1 VLRAS
6 LIPLHSLLIPL
17 LALSVSHYAEGWL
30 LLCDDSAMKTT
41 TSQQL
46 FSKAQTLIPGGVN
59 SPVRAF
65 GSVGGTPRFI
75 ARAKGSKL
83 WDVDGNEYIDAIG
96 SWGPMILGHAH
107 PVVLEAINK
116 AAQDGTSFGAP
127 TRREIELAELVLS
140 RYGGCERIRFVNSG
154 TEAAMSA
161 IRVARGATGR
171 DYIIKFAGNYHG
183 HADALLVAAGSGAM
197 TTGVPSS
204 AGVPADTAKTTLVA
218 RYNDL
223 DSVKKLFE
231 ARPSEIA
238 AVALEPVVGNMG
250 VVIPTSEFLTGLREL
265 TKQYGAKLLVDEVMT
280 GFRLARGGA
289 IEHLNIDADLVCW
302 GKIIGGGLPVGAY
315 GGKAEIMDHVSPV
328 GKVYQAGTLSGNPLA
343 MAAGI
348 ATLQEMDKLSDLY
361 EVLEARTARLEQG
374 LREGA
379 KDAGIPVTINR
390 VGSMIT
396 VFFTDKAVTDFESA
410 STTNTEMFK
419 VWFHGMLERGIY
431 WPASN
436 YEAAFLSYAHSDQD
450 IDTMIQAAR
459 ESFRLLQTA

>member
-1 VLRAS
+1 
-6 LIPLHSLLIPL
+6 
-17 LALSVSHYAEGWL
+17 
-30 LLCDDSAMKTT
+30 MKTP
-41 TSQQL
+41 TSEQL
-46 FSKAQTLIPGGVN
+46 FNKAQKLIPGGVN

-75 ARAKGSKL
+75 ARAKGSRL
-83 WDVDGNEYIDAIG
+83 WDADGNEYIDAVG

-107 PVVLEAINK
+107 EKVLEAINK

-127 TRREIELAELVLS
+127 TGREIELAELVLS
-140 RYGGCERIRFVNSG
+140 RYKGCERIRFVNSG

-183 HADALLVAAGSGAM
+183 HADALLVAAGSGAL

-231 ARPSEIA
+231 ARPTEIA

-250 VVIPTSEFLTGLREL
+250 VVIPTQEFLTGLREI

-289 IEHLNIDADLVCW
+289 VERFNIDADLVCW

-315 GGKAEIMDHVSPV
+315 GGKAEIMDNVSPV

-348 ATLQEMDKLSDLY
+348 ATFKEMDKLSDLY
-361 EVLEARTARLEQG
+361 EVLEKRTGRLEQG
-374 LREGA
+374 LLEGA
-379 KDAGIPVTINR
+379 KEASIPITINR

-396 VFFTDKAVTDFESA
+396 VFFTGQPVTDFESA
-410 STTNTEMFK
+410 CTTNTEKFK
-419 VWFHGMLERGIY
+419 VWFHSLLEQGVY

-436 YEAAFLSYAHSDQD
+436 YEAAFLSYAHSEED
-450 IDTMIQAAR
+450 IDRMVEATRVAFKKVTR
-459 ESFRLLQTA
+459 D

>member
-1 VLRAS
+1 
-6 LIPLHSLLIPL
+6 
-17 LALSVSHYAEGWL
+17 
-30 LLCDDSAMKTT
+30 LCDDACMNTQ
-41 TSQQL
+41 TSQKL
-46 FSKAQTLIPGGVN
+46 FKRASELIPGGVN

-75 ARAKGSKL
+75 ARAKGSRL
-83 WDVDGNEYIDAIG
+83 WDADGNEYIDAIG

-107 PVVLEAINK
+107 PAVLEAINQ

-127 TRREIELAELVLS
+127 TGREIELAELVLA
-140 RYGGCERIRFVNSG
+140 RYPGCERLRFVNSG
-154 TEAAMSA
+154 TEATMSA

-183 HADALLVAAGSGAM
+183 HADSLLVAAGSGAL

-223 DSVKKLFE
+223 DSVRKLFE
-231 ARPSEIA
+231 ARPKEIA
-238 AVALEPVVGNMG
+238 VVALEPVVGNMG
-250 VVIPTSEFLTGLREL
+250 VVIPTQEFLTGLRDI
-265 TKQYGAKLLVDEVMT
+265 TRQYGAKLLVDEVMT

-289 IEHLNIDADLVCW
+289 VERLNIDADLVCW

-315 GGKAEIMDHVSPV
+315 GGKAEIMDNVSPI

-348 ATLQEMDKLSDLY
+348 ATLTQMDKTPDLY
-361 EVLEARTARLEQG
+361 EVLEERTGRLEQG

-379 KDAGIPVTINR
+379 KIAGIPVTINR

-396 VFFTDKAVTDFESA
+396 VFFTHQAVTDFESA

-419 VWFHGMLERGIY
+419 VWFHGLLERGVY

-436 YEAAFLSYAHSDQD
+436 YEAAFLSYAHSDAD
-450 IDTMIQAAR
+450 IDTMIKAAR
-459 ESFRLLQTA
+459 ESFLLL

>member
-1 VLRAS
+1 
-6 LIPLHSLLIPL
+6 
-17 LALSVSHYAEGWL
+17 
-30 LLCDDSAMKTT
+30 MKTQVLNT
-41 TSQQL
+41 QQSETL
-46 FSKAQTLIPGGVN
+46 FEKSRRLIPGGVN

-75 ARAKGSKL
+75 ARAKGSRL
-83 WDVDGNEYIDAIG
+83 WDVDGNEYIDAVG

-107 PVVLEAINK
+107 PAVLEAISK

-127 TRREIELAELVLS
+127 TGRELELAELVLA
-140 RYGGCERIRFVNSG
+140 RYSGCKRIRFVNSG
-154 TEAAMSA
+154 TEATMSA

-183 HADALLVAAGSGAM
+183 HADSLLVAAGSGAM

-218 RYNDL
+218 RYNDV

-231 ARPSEIA
+231 ARPHEIA
-238 AVALEPVVGNMG
+238 AVILEPVVGNMG
-250 VVIPTSEFLTGLREL
+250 VVIPTEEFLIGLRDI
-265 TKQYGAKLLVDEVMT
+265 TKHYGALLIVDEVMT

-289 IEHLNIDADLVCW
+289 VELFNLDADLVCW

-315 GGKAEIMDHVSPV
+315 GGKANMMDNVSPV

-343 MAAGI
+343 TAAGI
-348 ATLQEMDKLSDLY
+348 ATLAEMDKTSDLY
-361 EVLEARTARLEQG
+361 EILEERTGRLERG

-379 KDAGIPVTINR
+379 KEAGVPVVINR

-396 VFFTDKAVTDFESA
+396 VFFTEGAITDFESA
-410 STTNTEMFK
+410 CRTNTEHFK
-419 VWFHGMLERGIY
+419 VWFHSLLEQGVY

-436 YEAAFLSYAHSDQD
+436 YEAAFLSYAHSKED
-450 IDTMIQAAR
+450 IEKMIEAATVAFQR
-459 ESFRLLQTA
+459 IK

>member
-1 VLRAS
+1 LYKNVEQV
-6 LIPLHSLLIPL
+6 HHV
-17 LALSVSHYAEGWL
+17 SVSHYAVVWL
-30 LLCDDSAMKTT
+30 FSCDYRAMKIT
-41 TSQQL
+41 TSQRL

-75 ARAKGSKL
+75 AKAKGSRL
-83 WDVDGNEYIDAIG
+83 WDADGNEYIDAIG

-127 TRREIELAELVLS
+127 TGREIDLAELVLS

-154 TEAAMSA
+154 TEAIMSA

-223 DSVKKLFE
+223 ASVKKLFE
-231 ARPSEIA
+231 ARSNEIA
-238 AVALEPVVGNMG
+238 AVVLEPVVGNMG
-250 VVIPTSEFLTGLREL
+250 VVIPTPEFLTGLRDI
-265 TKQYGAKLLVDEVMT
+265 TKQYGAKLLIDEVMT

-289 IEHLNIDADLVCW
+289 IELLKIDADLVCW

-315 GGKAEIMDHVSPV
+315 GGKAEIMDNVSPV

-348 ATLQEMDKLSDLY
+348 ATLQEMDQTTDLY
-361 EVLEARTARLEQG
+361 EVLEERTLRLEQG
-374 LREGA
+374 LHEGA

-396 VFFTDKAVTDFESA
+396 VFFTEQAVKDFESA

-419 VWFHGMLERGIY
+419 IWFHGLLERGVY

-436 YEAAFLSYAHSDQD
+436 YEAAFLSYAHSEED
-450 IDTMIQAAR
+450 IEKMIEAAKVAF
-459 ESFRLLQTA
+459 EKIIM